1 MNEEIYK
8 KYYKQL
14 IGYKVTE
21 VIVEKDDVFGGD
33 VPFVAFIMQKGK
45 DKLLVTLF
53 SDEEGNGTGHLNIDA
68 YDEEN

>member
-14 IGYKVTE
+14 IGYKITE
-21 VIVEKDDVFGGD
+21 VIVEEDDILGGD
-33 VPFVAFIMQKGK
+33 VPFVAFLLKKGK
-45 DKLLVTLF
+45 DTLIAHLM
-53 SDEEGNGTGHLNIDA
+53 SDEEGNGTGHLAIAA